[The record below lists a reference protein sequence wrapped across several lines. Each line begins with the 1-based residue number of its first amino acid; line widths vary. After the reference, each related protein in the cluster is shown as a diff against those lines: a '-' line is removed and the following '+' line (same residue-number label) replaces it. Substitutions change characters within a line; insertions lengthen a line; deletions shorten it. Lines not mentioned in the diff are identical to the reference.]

1 MGHAG
6 AIIAG
11 GQGTAQQKILALRE
25 AGAEIA
31 ASPAELGAA
40 MARALA

>member
-11 GQGTAQQKILALRE
+11 GQGTAQQKIAALRE
-25 AGAEIA
+25 AGVEIA

-40 MARALA
+40 MARALG